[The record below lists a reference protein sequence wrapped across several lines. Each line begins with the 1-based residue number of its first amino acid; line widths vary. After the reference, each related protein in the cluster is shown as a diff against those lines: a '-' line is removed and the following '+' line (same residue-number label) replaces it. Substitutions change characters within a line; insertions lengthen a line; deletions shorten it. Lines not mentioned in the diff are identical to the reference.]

1 MRFLP
6 MTYSVLCGLFFAI
19 SICAQ
24 SVYEIP
30 AGTRVHLRMDNEIN
44 SRVSSVDDTFTATV
58 SEPLEIRSVIV
69 IPVGTV
75 FEGRVTKVEP
85 AAGGGKSGALTV
97 RFETLRLDAEV
108 ERDIEAGLVKP
119 LEAESK
125 SSKTKT
131 LTILGGAAIGAII
144 GGIAGR
150 GGTGAAIGAAVGTG
164 TGAGAV
170 YLQKGK
176 EVRLRASEE
185 FEIELTK
192 KVVLPAQD
200 Y

>member
-1 MRFLP
+1 MKFLP
-6 MTYSVLCGLFFAI
+6 MTRRILCGLFFAI

-30 AGTRVHLRMDNEIN
+30 AGTRLHLRMDNEIN

-58 SEPLEIRSVIV
+58 SEALEIRRVVIL
-69 IPVGTV
+69 PVGTII
-75 FEGRVTKVEP
+75 EGRVTKVEP
-85 AAGGGKSGALTV
+85 AAGGGKSGVLTV
-97 RFETLRLDAEV
+97 RFETLRIDAATK
-108 ERDIEAGLVKP
+108 RDIEADLVTP
-119 LEAESK
+119 LVAEKRSGK
-125 SSKTKT
+125 VKT
-131 LTILGGAAIGAII
+131 LTILGGAAIGAVV

-150 GGTGAAIGAAVGTG
+150 GGGAAIGAAVGTG
-164 TGAGAV
+164 AGAGTV
-170 YLQKGK
+170 YLQKGR
-176 EVRLRASEE
+176 EIRLKASEE

>member
-1 MRFLP
+1 MKFLP
-6 MTYSVLCGLFFAI
+6 VTYAILYGLFFAI

-30 AGTRVHLRMDNEIN
+30 AGTRIHLRMDNEIN

-58 SEPLEIRSVIV
+58 SEPLEIRNVIV
-69 IPVGTV
+69 IPTGTI
-75 FEGRVTKVEP
+75 FEGRIIEVEP
-85 AAGGGKSGALTV
+85 AASSGKSGMLTV
-97 RFETLRLDAEV
+97 RFETLRLDAKV
-108 ERDIEAGLVKP
+108 ERDIEARLVKP
-119 LEAESK
+119 LEAGSK
-125 SSKTKT
+125 SSRTKT
-131 LTILGGAAIGAII
+131 LTIIGGTVIGAVI

-150 GGTGAAIGAAVGTG
+150 GIGAMVGAAVGTG
-164 TGAGAV
+164 LGAATV

-176 EVRLRASEE
+176 DVRLRANEE
-185 FEIELTK
+185 FEIELIK